1 MVSPPLFSW
10 TSTPTMQFVVN
21 VMNQK
26 VICHDNNQ
34 LLAFGTRMLPP
45 PGGLLTRLSMVVA
58 LVFGRC
64 MLTYGMWQWGHTGA
78 AGRTILMMS
87 TKKERWA
94 AKRSTVCQDLSLC
107 KKTRV
112 VQELSSKTFLIHKT
126 LLVGNEESDR
136 CSPFRQ
142 RPGNSLW
149 ADYYSLFIS
158 DKTEHFQTVLHG
170 LSILPEVLWQF
181 IQKAFLCLQIV
192 QKVQTHLKV
201 GLLIWHYGLKMQCS
215 SMSKT
220 CLNKHVLRWNY
231 ISTIDLYILETSY
244 IYLWQNLFKSVK
256 CEMPCVCI
264 L

>member
-87 TKKERWA
+87 TKKEM
-94 AKRSTVCQDLSLC
+94 SCQAEHCMPGFVPLQKDKSGTRAFIKNISHSQNPAGWQRRAWQMLTISSETGKQSMGWLLWSLY
-107 KKTRV
+107 
-112 VQELSSKTFLIHKT
+112 
-126 LLVGNEESDR
+126 
-136 CSPFRQ
+136 FRQ
-142 RPGNSLW
+142 DWAFSDSATRIEHIARSLV
-149 ADYYSLFIS
+149 AVH
-158 DKTEHFQTVLHG
+158 TE
-170 LSILPEVLWQF
+170 SIFVF
-181 IQKAFLCLQIV
+181 TNCMKYRRI
-192 QKVQTHLKV
+192 
-201 GLLIWHYGLKMQCS
+201 
-215 SMSKT
+215 
-220 CLNKHVLRWNY
+220 
-231 ISTIDLYILETSY
+231 
-244 IYLWQNLFKSVK
+244 
-256 CEMPCVCI
+256 
-264 L
+264 